1 MKKTLRMLCMG
12 IMAAVSAVSFAQ
24 ENVTNK
30 LLNADAEKGMLA
42 WDVTFVEGGQ
52 IWNKQTKGEEK
63 SPGYYGFNNWA
74 FENWRNNAAGLTD
87 GSIFQ
92 VVKDLPNGTYVF
104 GAYAMATRDA
114 WEPSIDAI
122 EGVSLFA
129 NEQSLR
135 VATNRVEGMD
145 ERWAHAMK
153 FNVAT
158 TVEDGTLKVGMRT
171 EETTASF
178 VAMDNLTLWFFGE
191 MGHEAALEEM
201 AKVDVAAAIENVTP
215 FLEAGKMNVD
225 TLAFLQGALEAAAN
239 VSAETA
245 NEIIADLYWG
255 KRQVKKSVSQYE
267 ALATAI
273 ADAKVVAEG
282 EWSDFPTTVA
292 ALEALNAA
300 IAEAEAMYEAA
311 IAEKAELAA
320 MVQVLNNSGDLVELD
335 GFYTLLDIYTEKMG
349 ELNVGDEIGDYTE
362 DQMAEAE
369 ALWENASM
377 ALADAEE
384 GVITAAEAQTLCQNC
399 FNKIDKIIATPID
412 YSEFPIFLHRGD
424 TLLPN
429 QGTGDRNKAFKVLDG
444 AYVEDIPAGTN
455 NDGGSYGARPGVI
468 HYKSP
473 LFRFRETLTKVRFI
487 VHEVGAD
494 YQTAQDGR
502 ACFCLGSFAMFDEN
516 DNAIELTTDNLITN
530 ANEPKEGKGIAGLLD
545 GDPGTFMHSLWSG
558 STPQAH
564 YLEVTLPEGE
574 YSAFSFQM
582 VALSQNHSRAF
593 PAEVEITY
601 VSDLVTELQQTIV
614 AARTNHNPIQGTAPG
629 FYNFDLTPYITA
641 LAEGD
646 AIAEKDGVL
655 DAEAKQ
661 AIDKVNA
668 AVAEIEEK
676 GCLLPEAGKKY
687 RIVSSEP
694 HFVKNQLVHKALTIN
709 DEDTTYTNWLWWENA
724 SKDSV
729 NQEFSFEFIGE
740 EEEKLFYNIKH
751 EATGLYLADW
761 RDEDGQRP
769 SAGVFTLS
777 EKADSFEVRHIGAG
791 EWIFVRH
798 GYGSGIFH
806 MLNHN
811 SGVADPNAAAQN
823 GVGKGKGIRSSII
836 IWNNAA
842 YDDSGFYIR
851 EMMELPCAT
860 KSITD
865 LTFNS
870 QTYTIY
876 DGINTMTLTAD
887 KECAFEG
894 LTFTSGWGLN
904 IAPES
909 VSVEGNVATVI
920 FTDAIGE
927 FQFSFNN
934 AEGVEE
940 VVVDGEYIYR
950 GVSAAFTAL
959 QNKYNT
965 VSALNPVQGEDVGQ
979 VADLSEYNDA
989 LAIAE
994 GLLAEGGEDAAL
1006 EAATAALDS
1015 AQAHLVYNLPKADV
1029 DYLILLGIDAI
1040 KTNHLTDMAVFA
1052 DAEQGIVRW
1061 TYVSLTNAAY
1071 RWRFI
1076 DCGEQK
1082 HGRAAYYLQNVAT
1095 ECYAARS
1102 IEANN
1107 PVYLYEDTTEV
1118 RPYNIFFVNKGKVA
1132 LGDTYWADGAGSL
1145 HPLSH
1150 GSGAA
1155 ANKGGRMITWGR
1167 TDAASAMYVVEA
1179 EKYINDVIYSIDGIE
1194 NIDVTDEY
1202 VAPAVKGTF
1211 DLFGRRIDTPATT
1224 GIYIIDGKKKV
1235 VKK

>member
-1 MKKTLRMLCMG
+1 MKKTLRVLCMG

-24 ENVTNK
+24 ENVTSK

-74 FENWRNNAAGLTD
+74 FENWRNSSAPLTNS
-87 GSIFQ
+87 SIFQ

-201 AKVDVAAAIENVTP
+201 AKVDVAAAIENVSP

-412 YSEFPIFLHRGD
+412 YSEFPIFLHRSD

-429 QGTGDRNKAFKVLDG
+429 QGTGERNQAYKVLDG

-494 YQTAQDGR
+494 FQTAQDGR
-502 ACFCLGSFAMFDEN
+502 ASFCLGSFAMFDEN

-694 HFVKNQLVHKALTIN
+694 HFVTNQLAHKALTIN

-842 YDDSGFYIR
+842 YDNSGFYIR

-1015 AQAHLVYNLPKADV
+1015 AQAHLVYNLPKADT
-1029 DYLILLGIDAI
+1029 DYLILLGLDAI
-1040 KTNHLTDMAVFA
+1040 KTNHLTDMGIYA
-1052 DAEQGIVRW
+1052 DADMAILRW

-1082 HGRAAYYLQNVAT
+1082 HGLPAYYLMNVAT
-1095 ECYAARS
+1095 ECYPARS

-1107 PVYLYEDTTEV
+1107 PVSLHEDTTEV
-1118 RPYNIFFVNKGKVA
+1118 RPYNIFFVNNGKVA
-1132 LGDTYWADGAGSL
+1132 LADTYWADGGQSL

-1155 ANKGGRMITWGR
+1155 ANKGNRMITWGKH
-1167 TDAASAMYVVEA
+1167 DAASAMYVVEA
-1179 EKYINDVIYSIDGIE
+1179 EKYITDVVYSINGIE